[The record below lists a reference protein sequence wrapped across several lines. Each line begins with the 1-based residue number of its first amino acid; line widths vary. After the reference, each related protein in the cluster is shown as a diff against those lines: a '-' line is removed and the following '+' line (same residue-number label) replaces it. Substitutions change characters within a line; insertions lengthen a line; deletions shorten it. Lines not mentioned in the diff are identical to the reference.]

1 MVTSES
7 VNEVQAGNIY
17 EFNANSAL
25 LLYGAF
31 VDGNPNCTL
40 MVIGERTLDDTA
52 RNALVASSEKLGYG
66 KGAIAWVQL
75 VEEVAEGTSAPGVKS
90 EPSSAER
97 ERTSAEGNIGADM
110 STSPDAADTNEG
122 QRIGAADLHTIVE
135 ALDPIGV
142 VATDAAAASMLSK
155 AYSKQLKI
163 NGSNRMDCR
172 TVVAFNEFSTML
184 SSDED
189 KQKAWHAL
197 KSLKRGEC

>member
-7 VNEVQAGNIY
+7 VNEIQAGNIY

-25 LLYGAF
+25 LLYGTF
-31 VDGNPNCTL
+31 VDGDPNCTL

-52 RNALVASSEKLGYG
+52 RNALIASSEKLGYG
-66 KGAIAWVQL
+66 KSAIAWV
-75 VEEVAEGTSAPGVKS
+75 S
-90 EPSSAER
+90 
-97 ERTSAEGNIGADM
+97 IGAD
-110 STSPDAADTNEG
+110 EE

-135 ALDPIGV
+135 ALDPIGI
-142 VATDAAAASMLSK
+142 VATDATAASMLSK

-163 NGSNRMDCR
+163 NVPNRVDCR

-184 SSDED
+184 ASDEE